1 MAGRSMST
9 SVPTNADLGRALRG
23 LRRSRRLTIEE
34 LAHTAQM
41 HPTYLSGIERGIR
54 NPTWVKLAKLA
65 QALDVPIST
74 IAHDAE
80 TEAQVADRM
89 RAVRSELGVAG

>member
-1 MAGRSMST
+1 MTRRSMT
-9 SVPTNADLGRALRG
+9 PVPTNADLGRALRG

-34 LAHTAQM
+34 LAHTAEM

-54 NPTWVKLAKLA
+54 NPTWVKLSRLA

-74 IAHDAE
+74 IARDAE

-89 RAVRSELGVAG
+89 RAVRSELGIAR